1 MNTPGEHV
9 DEWAVGGDGP
19 VRRPQT
25 RVRGRL
31 VQQCPPRQRPT
42 GVRPTGATLLAGVVL
57 AAVMV
62 GLGAVGLGSVPTASA
77 ATDQTSATTSAAAD
91 PTSAASSTTAATD
104 TAPTTATPDLAAEAA
119 SASSTAPTAG
129 SSDASA
135 DDGGADDGFLPG
147 ATPDPSD
154 SPTGPVF
161 GHPTPTNPP
170 TTTPPVAP
178 TIADPGDITTG
189 TARFHGRGTPGHT
202 LRVASGSTAA
212 CSTQV
217 QRDGTWSCLGTVVSG
232 PAQVFTV
239 TDRTA
244 PSLGSAA
251 TPSSDV
257 VTPPTLATRST
268 STGTVAGD
276 GHPGA
281 TVALSASGSTGE
293 WDATVGADGR
303 WVVSLPRGVRDGTLT
318 LVGTQTGSTA
328 TGYRSDLR
336 SAASSPRTI
345 TLDRTAPAAPR
356 IVEPRGTDRIRTQP
370 IRVTGTGEPRAVVT
384 VSVGR
389 APACITTVDADGD
402 WACSVSG
409 TSISPGWQILSAVQR
424 DAAGNTSRS
433 SSAVRVLVAAS
444 AATPSTSGSD
454 PSTTGSTTGTSGPSR
469 SGAAGPHTGSPG
481 TGTGTATGDGP
492 GTGWTVGGGTGSGA
506 GGTTGS
512 GTHAGGTGA
521 RTGGLDWSGPAGDWS
536 ARTAY
541 DQAVPTIQSVFSWRT
556 VLVATAVAAGFLVL
570 VLAPLAM
577 VAGVVRGRIRSPFAA
592 LLGRNLP
599 RARSRAEDTLPT
611 WVSIVSS
618 VTIATLC
625 AVLGT
630 GVSLEARYVRLAVA
644 IALGSALL
652 TAALVLTTRWAAG
665 RDRHLVGFRVSP
677 VLVLAALVACALTR
691 AGDLSPA
698 LVVGVV
704 LVPTGR
710 ADLGTGPMRLGSDV
724 VGRVRSATWRSVGFL
739 VLAVAGW
746 GVHSIATRDGA
757 WTSFVSDVAITLC
770 VGGLGAAVV
779 SLLPFT
785 GSVGAVLLAEA
796 RGRYAAIASV
806 AAALT
811 AAVYSGSAGTHVA
824 PITWA
829 VAVMLCVAA
838 GLVARLWTRSAA
850 APDV

>member
-1 MNTPGEHV
+1 MDMVNTPGEHV

-19 VRRPQT
+19 VRRPRMQPT
-25 RVRGRL
+25 RPAPLRPARL
-31 VQQCPPRQRPT
+31 RLA
-42 GVRPTGATLLAGVVL
+42 GATVL
-57 AAVMV
+57 AAVVLAGAVV
-62 GLGAVGLGSVPTASA
+62 GFGAVGLGPVQAASAVTTAAGAPTATDAPSASDTAGTTDAAQA
-77 ATDQTSATTSAAAD
+77 ATD
-91 PTSAASSTTAATD
+91 AATSTATSLGEPVRA
-104 TAPTTATPDLAAEAA
+104 TAPTDDG
-119 SASSTAPTAG
+119 SGDGG
-129 SSDASA
+129 SS
-135 DDGGADDGFLPG
+135 GGFLPG
-147 ATPDPSD
+147 ATPDPTD

-161 GHPTPTNPP
+161 GHPTPTTPP
-170 TTTPPVAP
+170 TTTPPTAP

-189 TARFHGRGTPGHT
+189 TARFHGRGTPGHA
-202 LRVASGSTAA
+202 LRVASGSAA
-212 CSTQV
+212 TCSTTV
-217 QRDGTWSCLGTVVSG
+217 QRDGSWSCLGSVVSG

-239 TDRTA
+239 SDRTA
-244 PSLGSAA
+244 PSFGSAA
-251 TPSSDV
+251 TPASDV
-257 VTPPTLATRST
+257 MTPPTLATRST

-281 TVALSASGSTGE
+281 TVNLSASGSAAE
-293 WDATVGADGR
+293 WDATVGPDGR
-303 WVVSLPRGVRDGTLT
+303 WVVSLPRDVRDGTLT
-318 LVGTQTGSTA
+318 LVATQTGSTA

-345 TLDRTAPAAPR
+345 TLDRSAPAAPR
-356 IVEPRGTDRIRTQP
+356 ILDPRAADSVRAQP
-370 IRVTGTGEPRAVVT
+370 LRVSGTGEPRAVVT
-384 VSVGR
+384 VSIGR
-389 APACITTVDADGD
+389 SPVCIATVDTDGG
-402 WACSVSG
+402 WACSTSG
-409 TSISPGWQILSAVQR
+409 TTIAPGSRILSAVQR

-433 SSAVRVLVAAS
+433 SSGVRVLVTAAS
-444 AATPSTSGSD
+444 ATPSGSGSSD
-454 PSTTGSTTGTSGPSR
+454 PGSTGSATGTSGPSG
-469 SGAAGPHTGSPG
+469 SAGTGPGDTGSSAAGTPTGSG
-481 TGTGTATGDGP
+481 S
-492 GTGWTVGGGTGSGA
+492 GTGSSADGSGPGGA
-506 GGTTGS
+506 PGTTGS
-512 GTHAGGTGA
+512 GTHAGGPGA
-521 RTGGLDWSGPAGDWS
+521 GPGGLDWSGPAGDWS

-556 VLVATAVAAGFLVL
+556 VLVATAVAAGFLLLVL
-570 VLAPLAM
+570 VPLAM
-577 VAGVVRGRIRSPFAA
+577 VAGVVRGRFRSPFSA

-599 RARSRAEDTLPT
+599 RARSRADDALPT

-625 AVLGT
+625 TLLGT
-630 GVSLEARYVRLAVA
+630 GVSLEARYVRLALA
-644 IALGSALL
+644 IALGSSLL
-652 TAALVLTTRWAAG
+652 TAATVLATRWAAG
-665 RDRHLVGFRVSP
+665 SDRHLVGHRVSP

-710 ADLGTGPMRLGSDV
+710 ADLGTGPMRLGSEV
-724 VGRVRSATWRSVGFL
+724 VGRVRGATWRSAAFL

-746 GVHSIATRDGA
+746 GVHSVATRGGV

-796 RGRYAAIASV
+796 RARYAVLASV

-811 AAVYSGSAGTHVA
+811 AAVYSGAAGTHVA

-838 GLVARLWTRSAA
+838 GLVARLWARSAA
-850 APDV
+850 AADG

>member
-19 VRRPQT
+19 VRRPRTQPL
-25 RVRGRL
+25 RPAPLRL
-31 VQQCPPRQRPT
+31 A
-42 GVRPTGATLLAGVVL
+42 GATVL
-57 AAVMV
+57 AAVVLAGAVV
-62 GLGAVGLGSVPTASA
+62 GFGAVGLGPVPAASAVTTAAGAPTAADAPTAS
-77 ATDQTSATTSAAAD
+77 DS
-91 PTSAASSTTAATD
+91 PTVPDSPAASD
-104 TAPTTATPDLAAEAA
+104 
-119 SASSTAPTAG
+119 APTASDSPAASDTSAGEVLRAAAPNDDGDGG
-129 SSDASA
+129 SS
-135 DDGGADDGFLPG
+135 GGFLPG

-161 GHPTPTNPP
+161 GHPTPTTPP

-189 TARFHGRGTPGHT
+189 TARFHGRGTPGHA
-202 LRVASGSTAA
+202 LRVASGSAA
-212 CSTQV
+212 TCSTTV
-217 QRDGTWSCLGTVVSG
+217 QRDGSWSCLGSVVSG

-281 TVALSASGSTGE
+281 TVNLSASGSAAE
-293 WDATVGADGR
+293 WDATVGPDGR
-303 WVVSLPRGVRDGTLT
+303 WVVSLPRDVRDGTLT
-318 LVGTQTGSTA
+318 LVATQTGSTA

-345 TLDRTAPAAPR
+345 TLDRSAPAAPR
-356 IVEPRGTDRIRTQP
+356 ILDPRAADSVRAQP
-370 IRVTGTGEPRAVVT
+370 LRVTGTGEPRAVVT

-389 APACITTVDADGD
+389 SPVCIATVDTDGG
-402 WACSVSG
+402 WACSTSG
-409 TSISPGWQILSAVQR
+409 TTIAPGSRILSAVQR

-433 SSAVRVLVAAS
+433 SSGVRVLVTAS
-444 AATPSTSGSD
+444 SATPSGSGSSD
-454 PSTTGSTTGTSGPSR
+454 PSSTGSATGTSGA
-469 SGAAGPHTGSPG
+469 SGSAGTGPGDTGSSAAGTPTG
-481 TGTGTATGDGP
+481 
-492 GTGWTVGGGTGSGA
+492 GGSGTGSSADGSGPGGA
-506 GGTTGS
+506 PGTTDS
-512 GTHAGGTGA
+512 GTHAGGPGA
-521 RTGGLDWSGPAGDWS
+521 GPGGLDWSGPAGDWS

-570 VLAPLAM
+570 VLVPLAM
-577 VAGVVRGRIRSPFAA
+577 VAGVVRGRIRSPFSA

-599 RARSRAEDTLPT
+599 RARSRADDALPT

-625 AVLGT
+625 TLLGT
-630 GVSLEARYVRLAVA
+630 GVSLEARYVRLALA
-644 IALGSALL
+644 IALGSSLL
-652 TAALVLTTRWAAG
+652 TAATVLATRWAAG
-665 RDRHLVGFRVSP
+665 SDRHLVGHRVSP

-710 ADLGTGPMRLGSDV
+710 ADLGTGPMRLGSEV
-724 VGRVRSATWRSVGFL
+724 VGRVRGATWRSAAFL

-746 GVHSIATRDGA
+746 GVHSVATRGGV

-770 VGGLGAAVV
+770 VGGLGAAVA

-796 RGRYAAIASV
+796 RARYAVIASV

-811 AAVYSGSAGTHVA
+811 AAVYSGAAGTHVA

-838 GLVARLWTRSAA
+838 GLVARLWARSAA
-850 APDV
+850 AADG

>member
-19 VRRPQT
+19 VRRPRTQQIGTQQLRT
-25 RVRGRL
+25 RLLR
-31 VQQCPPRQRPT
+31 VQLLRVQLLRQ
-42 GVRPTGATLLAGVVL
+42 AGVTVLGAAVL
-57 AAVMV
+57 AAAVV
-62 GLGAVGLGSVPTASA
+62 GLGAVGLGTVPTASA
-77 ATDQTSATTSAAAD
+77 ATDATSVTADTAATAATAATASVTTDTTDTSGDAAERAD
-91 PTSAASSTTAATD
+91 SSSVTTAASSAATD
-104 TAPTTATPDLAAEAA
+104 APTEPA
-119 SASSTAPTAG
+119 
-129 SSDASA
+129 
-135 DDGGADDGFLPG
+135 DGFLPG

-154 SPTGPVF
+154 SPTGPVY
-161 GHPTPTNPP
+161 GHPTPTTPP
-170 TTTPPVAP
+170 TSTPPVAP

-202 LRVASGSTAA
+202 LRVASGPAVT
-212 CSTQV
+212 CSAQV
-217 QRDGTWSCLGTVVSG
+217 QRDGSWSCLGNVVSG

-239 TDRTA
+239 SDRTA
-244 PSLGSAA
+244 PSLGTAA

-257 VTPPTLATRST
+257 VTPPTVATRST

-281 TVALSASGSTGE
+281 TVALSASGSSAAWE
-293 WDATVGADGR
+293 AIVGRDGR
-303 WVVSLPRGVRDGTLT
+303 WVVSLPRDVRDGTLT
-318 LVGTQTGSTA
+318 LVATQTGSTA

-345 TLDRTAPAAPR
+345 VLDRNAPAAPR
-356 IVEPRGTDRIRTQP
+356 ILGPRAADSVRTQP
-370 IRVTGTGEPRAVVT
+370 LRVSGTGEPRAVVT

-389 APACITTVDADGD
+389 APVCIATVGADGR
-402 WACSVSG
+402 WSCSTAG
-409 TSISPGWQILSAVQR
+409 TVIAPGPQVVSAVQR

-433 SSAVRVLVAAS
+433 SSGVRILVAAS
-444 AATPSTSGSD
+444 SATPTTGSSDPSTSGSASGN
-454 PSTTGSTTGTSGPSR
+454 PGQGTPAGGSH
-469 SGAAGPHTGSPG
+469 HTGSAG
-481 TGTGTATGDGP
+481 TGPATGSGP
-492 GTGWTVGGGTGSGA
+492 GTGPSAGVGTGSDG
-506 GGTTGS
+506 GSGTTGS
-512 GTHAGGTGA
+512 GTHASGPGA
-521 RTGGLDWSGPAGDWS
+521 GGGLDWSGPAGDWS

-570 VLAPLAM
+570 VLVPLAM
-577 VAGVVRGRIRSPFAA
+577 VAGVVRGRVRSPFSA

-599 RARSRAEDTLPT
+599 RGRSLAEDALPT

-625 AVLGT
+625 TLLGT
-630 GVSLEARYVRLAVA
+630 GVSLEARYVRLTLA
-644 IALGSALL
+644 IALGSTLL
-652 TAALVLTTRWAAG
+652 TAATVLATRWAAG
-665 RDRHLVGFRVSP
+665 RDRHLVGHRVSP

-724 VGRVRSATWRSVGFL
+724 VSRVRSATWRSAAFL
-739 VLAVAGW
+739 VVAVAGW
-746 GVHSIATRDGA
+746 GVHSVAVRGGV

-796 RGRYAAIASV
+796 RSRYAALASV

-811 AAVYSGSAGTHVA
+811 AAVYSGAAGTHVA

-829 VAVMLCVAA
+829 VVVMLCVAA
-838 GLVARLWTRSAA
+838 GLVARLWARSAA